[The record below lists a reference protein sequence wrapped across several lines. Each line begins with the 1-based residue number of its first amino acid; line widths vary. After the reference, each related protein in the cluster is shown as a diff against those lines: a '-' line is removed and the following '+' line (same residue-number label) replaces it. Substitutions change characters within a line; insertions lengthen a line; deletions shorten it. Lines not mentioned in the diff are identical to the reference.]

1 VPRLRGRGRV
11 LMDGMGEEPVDAHR
25 RDVVLRELKSH
36 APFTAL
42 GALSGIALMLLIV
55 LAETP
60 REVSHHVFYVLHP
73 AHVLLSAFVTAAMY
87 RRYKGHLVLTVII
100 GYVGSVGIGTI
111 SDIILPHLGG
121 WLVGAEM
128 GHFHIGFIEKWW
140 LVNPLALAGV
150 AAGICLPR
158 TKVPHYGHVLLS
170 TWASL
175 FYLATH
181 GQVDNWLPRL
191 PLIFII
197 LFFAVWLPC
206 CLSDIAFPLLFIGKK
221 APEEEHAE

>member
-1 VPRLRGRGRV
+1 
-11 LMDGMGEEPVDAHR
+11 MDGVGEEPVDAHR
-25 RDVVLRELKSH
+25 HDVILRELKSH

-42 GALSGIALMLLIV
+42 GALSGIALMLVIV
-55 LAETP
+55 LAEIP

-87 RRYKGHLVLTVII
+87 RRYKGRLVPTVVI
-100 GYVGSVGIGTI
+100 GYLGSVGIGTI

-181 GQVDNWLPRL
+181 GRVDNWLPKL
-191 PLIFII
+191 PLMFII

-206 CLSDIAFPLLFIGKK
+206 CLSDIAFPLFFIGKK
-221 APEEEHAE
+221 ASGEEHTE

>member
-1 VPRLRGRGRV
+1 
-11 LMDGMGEEPVDAHR
+11 MEAHR
-25 RDVVLRELKSH
+25 HDALLRELRSH

-55 LAETP
+55 FARIP
-60 REVSHHVFYVLHP
+60 HEVSNHVFYVFHP
-73 AHVLLSAFVTAAMY
+73 AHVLLSALVTSAMY
-87 RRYKGHLVLTVII
+87 RRYKGNLLLTVII

-140 LVNPLALAGV
+140 LVNPLALVGV
-150 AAGICLPR
+150 AAGIVLPR

-175 FYLATH
+175 LYLATH
-181 GQVDNWLPRL
+181 GQVQSWLPKL
-191 PLIFII
+191 PLVFVI
-197 LFFAVWLPC
+197 LFVAVWLPC
-206 CLSDIAFPLLFIGKK
+206 CLSDIAFPLFFIGKK
-221 APEEEHAE
+221 AMEEEHND